1 MMVEIKLKPKVLWR
15 ENFRQTDKQIDKQN
29 LTVANFNIDPGGT
42 LVWELRVGTQII

>member
-29 LTVANFNIDPGGT
+29 LTVANFNIDTVSDRCGWMP
-42 LVWELRVGTQII
+42 